1 MTRKLVNSKNEYR
14 EGYRPYAPQVTC
26 EYWITDIID
35 GLNRLR
41 DSEVDMIY
49 ADPPYK
55 VGKDIMGDEKDSTMR
70 LYYIWMTEWMYEAV
84 HRLKVGGHFYL
95 SMAMRFAP
103 QFLIIISDPSEPLW
117 DAGFD
122 EHKVMYLNYWL
133 RFRNWRFIYWKNVHK
148 PHPFSIANYNMNY
161 EPILYF
167 TKGLAKDKA
176 TPINKVQGLNCDC
189 VIPCKT
195 VHDKR
200 HPTQKPL
207 ELYRDIILHST
218 KIGDL
223 IVDCFTGSG
232 NLLIHARKY
241 NRRSIGIDAD
251 GKYIGDFNRAVAT
264 VPIGQSL
271 KDAQRRIDI

>member
-1 MTRKLVNSKNEYR
+1 MTKKLAVSRKKLYE
-14 EGYRPYAPQVTC
+14 PIC
-26 EYWITDIID
+26 EYWVTDVIE
-35 GLNRLR
+35 GLSRLR
-41 DSEVDMIY
+41 DGEVDMVY

-70 LYYIWMTEWMYEAV
+70 LYYIWMIEWLTEATMK
-84 HRLKVGGHFYL
+84 LKMGGHLYL

-103 QFLIIISDPSEPLW
+103 SFLYILSETDNERLDSW
-117 DAGFD
+117 GFD
-122 EHKVMYLNYWL
+122 TKKSDFLQYWL

-167 TKGLAKDKA
+167 TKGLASHKPKHL
-176 TPINKVQGLNCDC
+176 NKVPGMNCDC
-189 VIPCKT
+189 IIPCKT
-195 VHDKR
+195 VQHKT

-218 KIGDL
+218 DIDDL

-232 NLLIHARKY
+232 NLLIQARKY

-251 GKYIGDFNRAVAT
+251 GQYIGDFNKEVAT
-264 VPIGQSL
+264 IPLGESL
-271 KDAQRRIDI
+271 RDAQRRIDI